1 MIHILWDV
9 CARAPFG
16 QFALCTRGLAV
27 RRLLLG
33 RLRAL
38 NGPHVVTVHALTGEL
53 VETQGTFGSSLPAP
67 PPRPPAAAGVELRV
81 SRRLLWVG
89 EAAYPLHN
97 ITRVHTFVLRP
108 KRMEALN
115 DFLKWTAITAVVFVI
130 LQVLNQ
136 NASSYSSRDDSAGTL
151 WVLGVAVVIG
161 LFLRMLKVWT
171 APN

>member
-1 MIHILWDV
+1 M
-9 CARAPFG
+9 
-16 QFALCTRGLAV
+16 
-27 RRLLLG
+27 
-33 RLRAL
+33 
-38 NGPHVVTVHALTGEL
+38 VTVHALTGEL